1 MRTKEVKSIT
11 IDPNIWEQMKRL
23 ARIDRRTAS
32 SMAELIIERYVY
44 QHSVIDSKEVN
55 HGEN

>member
-1 MRTKEVKSIT
+1 MRTKIVKSIT
-11 IDPNIWEQMKRL
+11 IDPNIWEQMQRL
-23 ARIDRRTAS
+23 ARIERRTSS

-44 QHSVIDSKEVN
+44 QHSAIDSKEVN